1 MSVLTKDTPVAV
13 PDTGSSRNTKPPY
26 GEIASSTEWQFSPC
40 EWAAPHEWPD
50 EEYPFIATTERN
62 LFHYHSGSMSR
73 RGASGK
79 YVKELYIEVNPVD
92 AAAMG
97 VSEGEK
103 VTARSRRGEV
113 TGSARITD
121 SVPEKWYSS
130 RSTLR
135 GFCQPADCFSV
146 DPPLKPLPLRSA
158 Q

>member
-1 MSVLTKDTPVAV
+1 MRTRAIFARPNGMAT
-13 PDTGSSRNTKPPY
+13 
-26 GEIASSTEWQFSPC
+26 FSPC

-50 EEYPFIATTERN
+50 EEYPFIATTGRN

-103 VTARSRRGEV
+103 VTVKSRRGEV
-113 TGSARITD
+113 TGGARITD
-121 SVPEKWYSS
+121 SVPEKMVFLPFHFGEASANLLTASVWDPTSE
-130 RSTLR
+130 T
-135 GFCQPADCFSV
+135 PAFKV
-146 DPPLKPLPLRSA
+146 SA
-158 Q
+158 VKVSKA